1 MEGIVNVNNY
11 LKMTVGSLCLIM
23 LIICIAFNLTENM
36 DASIY
41 QLLHRT
47 MSSEIIVQYLTMI
60 STVFSPIACLCM
72 VLIILLGLLIYDRCI
87 QSLAHNP
94 FDQQHEPA
102 LFKKPAF
109 VLIKKL

>member
-47 MSSEIIVQYLTMI
+47 MSQ
-60 STVFSPIACLCM
+60 
-72 VLIILLGLLIYDRCI
+72 R
-87 QSLAHNP
+87 
-94 FDQQHEPA
+94 
-102 LFKKPAF
+102 
-109 VLIKKL
+109 